1 MLSFSY
7 IYIYTAFYRSK
18 KKNSGTQ
25 TKIFVVMVKISQL
38 YSLESVDLLEQ
49 ECMVSNYFIVWVASL
64 EALCRLLKRDKI
76 GHNSD

>member
-1 MLSFSY
+1 MRGPKSIDCNFRV
-7 IYIYTAFYRSK
+7 I
-18 KKNSGTQ
+18 NSGTL

-38 YSLESVDLLEQ
+38 YSFESVDLLEQ

-64 EALCRLLKRDKI
+64 EALRRLPKRDKI

>member
-1 MLSFSY
+1 MRGPKSIDCNFRV
-7 IYIYTAFYRSK
+7 I
-18 KKNSGTQ
+18 NSGTQ
-25 TKIFVVMVKISQL
+25 TNIFVVMVKISQL